1 MPTLISPSVNLSN
14 PQAAQ
19 AGPRGRSAEEPE
31 GRSFGAM
38 LDRTRAGRGT
48 KSADAADAA
57 PETTATRRPVREG
70 EPKSELSAA
79 DVLALLAPLAA
90 PIAAPIVGTPADA
103 RLAAGKAASE
113 AAGTGVLPDVGA
125 ADASARAA
133 TLADGTVAAASQ
145 AAVADE
151 ASKALASEPDA
162 TDDAT
167 AAHAAKAAK
176 AANGATAAT
185 DPAARTALAQPAADA
200 AVTAASPASAPVPSS
215 FVPPMPAAKAA
226 GAGEAVAAAGAA
238 PTDTPRTAAVQ
249 AAAASAAASITVAAE
264 PKGAEPLDADSAS
277 GAPALQAFAS
287 AMPAAADRAAAAKT
301 ATPVLS
307 VAPPVG
313 SNEWGPAIGQQMIR
327 MSASGHQ
334 VAELNLNPAGL
345 GPLKVTLTMGDN
357 QAQAMFVSA
366 HEGVRRAVE
375 AALPQLRTTL
385 ADQGISLG
393 HTSVGAESRQPSPQG
408 GFAEQNPGR
417 SSGQPSYPGARA
429 DVDAASAMPATA
441 PRAGAARTAS
451 AGLDTF
457 A

>member
-19 AGPRGRSAEEPE
+19 AGPRGRGAEEPE

-48 KSADAADAA
+48 KSTDASDAA
-57 PETTATRRPVREG
+57 PETTATRRPAREG
-70 EPKSELSAA
+70 ELKSELSAA

-90 PIAAPIVGTPADA
+90 PLAAPIVGTPADA

-113 AAGTGVLPDVGA
+113 APGTGTLTDVVA
-125 ADASARAA
+125 ADASARTS
-133 TLADGTVAAASQ
+133 TLADGTVADASQ
-145 AAVADE
+145 AAAADE
-151 ASKALASEPDA
+151 ASKALASESDA

-167 AAHAAKAAK
+167 AAHAARAAK
-176 AANGATAAT
+176 ATNGTTAAT
-185 DPAARTALAQPAADA
+185 DPAARTALAQPATDA
-200 AVTAASPASAPVPSS
+200 AGAAAPPASAPTPSS

-226 GAGEAVAAAGAA
+226 GAGEAAAGAA
-238 PTDTPRTAAVQ
+238 PTDTPRTAAVP
-249 AAAASAAASITVAAE
+249 AAAASAAASNTVAAE
-264 PKGAEPLDADSAS
+264 PKGAEPLDADSAP

-287 AMPAAADRAAAAKT
+287 AMPAATDRAAAAKT

-417 SSGQPSYPGARA
+417 SSGQPSYPGARSN
-429 DVDAASAMPATA
+429 VDAASAMPATA
-441 PRAGAARTAS
+441 PRTGAARTAS